1 MKKGEN
7 LMTTQSNRAWT
18 TNELVNFSN
27 ALGSAYMPCGQGRN
41 VTGGDRWTAQRHVQA
56 SAMRGQAYL

>member
-1 MKKGEN
+1 
-7 LMTTQSNRAWT
+7 MTTQSNRAWT

-27 ALGSAYMPCGQGRN
+27 ALGRAYMPGVQGRK
-41 VTGGDRWTAQRHVQA
+41 VTGGDRWTAQRHIQA